1 MKIKNKKAIELSVN
15 TIIITILALVI
26 LGTLTYFLAT
36 RLGWFGA
43 QTAKCPGACRVDCD
57 STLGQIAL
65 PGIWKD
71 PTNPAQECGTGKS
84 VECCSI

>member
-36 RLGWFGA
+36 RLGWFGV
-43 QTAKCPGACRVDCD
+43 QTAKCPGACRSPCD
-57 STLGQIAL
+57 PTLGQIAL
-65 PGIWKD
+65 PGTWKD
-71 PTNPAQECGTGKS
+71 PTDTTKECGTGKS
-84 VECCSI
+84 SECCAI

>member
-1 MKIKNKKAIELSVN
+1 MKIKNKKGIELSVN

-36 RLGWFGA
+36 RLGWFGV
-43 QTAKCPGACRVDCD
+43 QTAKCPGTCRSPCD
-57 STLGQIAL
+57 PTLGQTAL

-71 PTNPAQECGTGKS
+71 PTNSAVECGTGQALQ
-84 VECCSI
+84 CCSI